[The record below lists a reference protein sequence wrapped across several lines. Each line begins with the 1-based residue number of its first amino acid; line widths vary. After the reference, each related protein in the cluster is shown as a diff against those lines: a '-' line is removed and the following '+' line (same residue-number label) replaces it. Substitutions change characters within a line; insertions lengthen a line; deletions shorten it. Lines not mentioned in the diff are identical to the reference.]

1 MPDATE
7 HEIERRIRE
16 RQERELMRNQ
26 VAKNTEAITGMR
38 GEVADKLEK
47 LAHGLVEQITERWED
62 KIALMETRQD
72 RKMDDQTTAM
82 KAAIDKSIDAIL
94 ERVVLKDEL
103 PAHVEQHVN
112 HVMNTKTHQ
121 QRSAVQFYVH
131 TTVWIVAILSPIISA
146 TYVIW
151 ISRGGG

>member
-1 MPDATE
+1 VPDTTE

-16 RQERELMRNQ
+16 RQERELMKNQ

-38 GEVADKLEK
+38 SEVAEKLEK

-72 RKMDDQTTAM
+72 RKMDDQTIVM
-82 KAAIDKSIDAIL
+82 KGAIDKAIEDIL
-94 ERVVLKDEL
+94 GRVVLKDEL
-103 PAHVEQHVN
+103 PISVENQVN
-112 HVMNTKTHQ
+112 RVLSTKTNQ
-121 QRSAVQFYVH
+121 QRTTVQFYVR

-146 TYVIW
+146 TYAIW
-151 ISRGGG
+151 ISRSGG